1 MNQYKELKDS
11 FLLLKAQINALCASN
26 SSSNEDNYRELRRAT
41 DDFEAF
47 LFHRFVD
54 FEKICDNLP
63 DAIYI
68 ADKEGRMK
76 VLSSSPVHLPS
87 DLDYAKY
94 IEGMIEK
101 KDDIEF
107 AFLKSGSVNCF
118 VSPSII
124 RKYNL
129 KNGDKVNSLIVYDYD
144 KKKEAWNWVCVNI
157 TK

>member
-1 MNQYKELKDS
+1 MVTYVDPNSHKSFVIFGKEKRTVQKFRFKVHIGKTLK
-11 FLLLKAQINALCASN
+11 L
-26 SSSNEDNYRELRRAT
+26 
-41 DDFEAF
+41 
-47 LFHRFVD
+47 H
-54 FEKICDNLP
+54 
-63 DAIYI
+63 YI

-101 KDDIEF
+101 KDDKEF